1 MKKAYLF
8 GRFLLLPFTFL
19 LFTVFVFGGNI
30 KVTDKSDN
38 NLSLKE
44 SSYSSITISNQVSD
58 IRFASVKTKE
68 GIFTLLN
75 VEDYGYR
82 LVEGEPKLP
91 VIKKLIEVPLDA
103 TYEINFSTKTSQ
115 EINLY
120 NHGISD
126 FIIPTQPS
134 LSKSI
139 DNPEDVD
146 FIYNKSA
153 YEVNGFVGPE
163 LVKVVDL
170 GVMRGVRLAR
180 VEIAPVL
187 YNPVQNKIKVFTDVE
202 VQIEFKDGNE
212 DASVQKKVN
221 SFSPFYEGVYN
232 QVFNYKTLSS
242 DQLIMDEPVTMV
254 IVSDPMFTETLQPYI
269 EWKTKKGFHVIEA
282 YTDNPEVGSTT
293 GSIKNYLQD
302 LYDNPSANVNPQSF
316 VLIVGDIAQVPTFDG
331 NASYH
336 VTDLYYCTYDGAS
349 DLYPD
354 AFYGRFSAVNLNQLQ
369 VQIDKTLEYEKYL
382 MPDPSFLDNMLL
394 VVGDDAGHE
403 LTWGNG
409 QMNYGSEYYLRKR

>member
-212 DASVQKKVN
+212 DASVQK
-221 SFSPFYEGVYN
+221 
-232 QVFNYKTLSS
+232 
-242 DQLIMDEPVTMV
+242 
-254 IVSDPMFTETLQPYI
+254 
-269 EWKTKKGFHVIEA
+269 
-282 YTDNPEVGSTT
+282 
-293 GSIKNYLQD
+293 
-302 LYDNPSANVNPQSF
+302 
-316 VLIVGDIAQVPTFDG
+316 
-331 NASYH
+331 
-336 VTDLYYCTYDGAS
+336 
-349 DLYPD
+349 
-354 AFYGRFSAVNLNQLQ
+354 R
-369 VQIDKTLEYEKYL
+369 
-382 MPDPSFLDNMLL
+382 
-394 VVGDDAGHE
+394 
-403 LTWGNG
+403 
-409 QMNYGSEYYLRKR
+409 